1 MSVSGS
7 WQLLAWRLWK
17 RVPPSRPRSNSPT
30 QFATTQAPKAAN
42 AVVDLFATRVQEALM
57 QDVLFTVITI
67 GFFALSIAYVHFCDR
82 VR

>member
-1 MSVSGS
+1 MSSS
-7 WQLLAWRLWK
+7 PIQL
-17 RVPPSRPRSNSPT
+17 
-30 QFATTQAPKAAN
+30 ATTQAPKAAN
-42 AVVDLFATRVQEALM
+42 VAVDLSATRVQEALM